1 MSNYIIGYIL
11 VGIAMIVMLVA
22 QSQVQNAYRKYRK
35 VPNHLRITGAQ
46 VAREILDG
54 NGLHDVQVGQGRGQL
69 SDHYNPMSKTV
80 NLSMDI
86 YNGTSI
92 ASLAIAAHECGHAIQ
107 HQQNY
112 TPLKMRG
119 AILPLANVGNYL
131 GWAAIMIG
139 FLTGATSIAWI
150 GVGLMMGILAF
161 QLITL
166 PVEFDASARALAI
179 LQTRYLSSDEMDGAR
194 SMLNAAALTYIAAAF
209 ATAMSILRIVLILSG
224 NRRD

>member
-1 MSNYIIGYIL
+1 MSNYILGYIL
-11 VGIAMIVMLVA
+11 VGIAMVLMLVA
-22 QSQVQNAYRKYRK
+22 QSKVQNAYRKYRK

-54 NGLHDVQVGQGRGQL
+54 NGLHNVQIVQARGQL
-69 SDHYNPMSKTV
+69 SDHYHPLNRTV
-80 NLSMDI
+80 NLSADI

-92 ASLAIAAHECGHAIQ
+92 AALAIAAHECGHAIQ

-112 TPLKMRG
+112 APLKMRG

-131 GWAAIMIG
+131 GWGAIMIG

-161 QLITL
+161 QVITL

-179 LQTRYLSSDEMDGAR
+179 LQTRYLSSDEMDGAK

-209 ATAMSILRIVLILSG
+209 ATAMSILRIVLIISG
-224 NRRD
+224 NQRD

>member
-1 MSNYIIGYIL
+1 MSNYVIGYIL
-11 VGIAMIVMLVA
+11 VGVAMVIMLVA

-35 VPNHLRITGAQ
+35 VPNHLKITGAQ

-54 NGLHDVQVGQGRGQL
+54 NGLHDVQIGQARGQL
-69 SDHYNPMSKTV
+69 SDHYHPLNKTV
-80 NLSMDI
+80 NLSADI

-92 ASLAIAAHECGHAIQ
+92 AALAIAAHECGHAIQ

-112 TPLKMRG
+112 APLKMRG

-139 FLTGATSIAWI
+139 FLSGATSIAWI

-161 QLITL
+161 QVITL
-166 PVEFDASARALAI
+166 PVEFDASARAFAI
-179 LQTRYLSSDEMDGAR
+179 LQSRYLSSDEMDGAK